1 MLNINK
7 LRVLK
12 AQWGLQFSTP
22 INGTIQLPNAQQS
35 WQQTQQLFQ
44 NPYLQPQPI
53 AMEES
58 YPIAG
63 MTNLQEQYFNDLKE
77 KQDKISTFTNP
88 YSAADFTIKTGK
100 LPTKFGNFTNNA
112 INSVGNFLTN
122 NVDLMNTGLD
132 MINQNLFENI
142 SNSSNYNNVQTGIGI
157 VSNIIGKENPVLG
170 LGIKAGSA
178 LLNGINSL
186 GAKRARIF
194 SVDQGVK
201 NNMGGSYQGS
211 YNFIDNAASHSGEKV
226 GLFSRNKRRRYN
238 RDMDRAQELQDALTQ
253 IHKNTEDFKN
263 MSNLDPISYNQ
274 DINGGI
280 DFRYAAIRKHGGRIK
295 NLKNIDYTPNQE
307 IEPII
312 DITSYKPNQDFEPTI
327 SLFQE
332 GGKTKSQSEITFQS
346 WFNSIPPEYRDP
358 RYDYQMA
365 FNILDKELLKNHAK
379 DPNQFHLPSVSG
391 REDKD
396 GRIPFLKLG
405 RRDENKE
412 VDMEFTEFY
421 ENDKGKNFRN
431 KYDVIYDNDRYYY
444 VPKKFEEGGNLSKKD
459 SKSESK
465 ETSQKNI
472 IPEGALHAHKHHMEN
487 DENITKK
494 GIPVIDNNGEQQAEI
509 EREEWTMTLEL
520 TKTIEELYK
529 EYYSEDTKQSR
540 KDELAIEAGKILVYE
555 ILHNTEDRANLIK
568 RCKEG
573 GTLNES

>member
-12 AQWGLQFSTP
+12 AQWGLQFPTP

-132 MINQNLFENI
+132 MVNQNLFGNI

-170 LGIKAGSA
+170 LGIKAGST
-178 LLNGINSL
+178 LLNSINSL

-194 SVDQGVK
+194 SVNQGVK

-211 YNFIDNAASHSGEKV
+211 YNFIDNAASRSGEKV
-226 GLFSRNKRRRYN
+226 GLFSRRKLRYYN

-253 IHKNTEDFKN
+253 IHKNTEDFRN

-274 DINGGI
+274 NINGGI

-312 DITSYKPNQDFEPTI
+312 DFTNYEPNQDFEPTI
-327 SLFQE
+327 ELFKD
-332 GGKTKSQSEITFQS
+332 GGKTE
-346 WFNSIPPEYRDP
+346 
-358 RYDYQMA
+358 
-365 FNILDKELLKNHAK
+365 
-379 DPNQFHLPSVSG
+379 
-391 REDKD
+391 
-396 GRIPFLKLG
+396 
-405 RRDENKE
+405 
-412 VDMEFTEFY
+412 
-421 ENDKGKNFRN
+421 
-431 KYDVIYDNDRYYY
+431 
-444 VPKKFEEGGNLSKKD
+444 D

-465 ETSQKNI
+465 ETNQKNV

-529 EYYSEDTKQSR
+529 EYYSENTKQSR

-568 RCKEG
+568 KCKEG
-573 GTLNES
+573 GTLDES